1 MYRKLLN
8 KNESSFTSKN
18 IYHVFDFKKKCTVE
32 ISTHKYLF
40 SILGK
45 GLECPVKYYKCE
57 GNIVELNKLVSG
69 FYSGQQLD
77 NGDEVNKPTGL
88 SKCSHGGILD
98 KTAVVP
104 ASGFKF

>member
-1 MYRKLLN
+1 MRN
-8 KNESSFTSKN
+8 T
-18 IYHVFDFKKKCTVE
+18 TGE
-32 ISTHKYLF
+32 ISTYKYLF

-77 NGDEVNKPTGL
+77 NGSPVDKPTGL